1 MSSLLFLVGGAI
13 LVAVIV
19 AVLMWVVMSRDR
31 DRRE

>member
-13 LVAVIV
+13 LVVVIV

>member
-13 LVAVIV
+13 LVVVIV
-19 AVLMWVVMSRDR
+19 AVLMWVFMSRDR